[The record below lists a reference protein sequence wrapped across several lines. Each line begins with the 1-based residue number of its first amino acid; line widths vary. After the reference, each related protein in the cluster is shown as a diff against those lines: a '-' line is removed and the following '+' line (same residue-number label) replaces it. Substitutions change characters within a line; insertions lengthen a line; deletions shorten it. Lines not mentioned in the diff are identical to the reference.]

1 MQKQKNFTNSKEFSV
16 SVVIPIF
23 NEEQNI
29 DILYNR
35 LTKVLEKYNQYE
47 IIFTNDGSS
56 DSSEKLLNKLCKKN
70 PNIKLINLS
79 RNFGH
84 QQAIKAGLNYS
95 NGDVTLI
102 MDGDL
107 QDPPEIIPNLIDKW
121 IDGYE
126 IVYAV
131 RKNRKENIIKRLC
144 YFLFYRILNKI
155 SEVNIPIDSGDFS
168 AIDKSVLNIIK
179 SFDERNIF
187 LRGIRSWVGFKQIG
201 VEYER
206 SARNAG
212 FPKLTLTKL
221 IKLSYDGFISFSYQP
236 LKIAT
241 KLGLLTTL
249 ISFASIIYIM
259 FLNIFKNVEVQGW
272 SSTVIIMLFL
282 GGIQLL
288 VIGTLGEYIARI
300 HEEVKKRPI
309 YVIKSSNNIK

>member
-56 DSSEKLLNKLCKKN
+56 DSSEKLLNKLCTKN

-212 FPKLTLTKL
+212 FPKLTLKKL

>member
-1 MQKQKNFTNSKEFSV
+1 M
-16 SVVIPIF
+16 
-23 NEEQNI
+23 
-29 DILYNR
+29 
-35 LTKVLEKYNQYE
+35 
-47 IIFTNDGSS
+47 
-56 DSSEKLLNKLCKKN
+56 
-70 PNIKLINLS
+70 S

-131 RKNRKENIIKRLC
+131 RKNRKENFIKRLC

>member
-212 FPKLTLTKL
+212 FPKLTLKKL

>member
-56 DSSEKLLNKLCKKN
+56 DSSEKLLNKLCTKN

-212 FPKLTLTKL
+212 FPKLTLKKL

-249 ISFASIIYIM
+249 ISFASIVYIM